1 MNLFPKRK
9 EAQSLCSYMKKMK
22 SAENANSIKKNKFNL
37 VIGLEKKLK
46 EKIYVF
52 LE

>member
-1 MNLFPKRK
+1 
-9 EAQSLCSYMKKMK
+9 MKKMK
-22 SAENANSIKKNKFNL
+22 SAENANSIMKSKFKL
-37 VIGLEKKLK
+37 DMGLEKKLK

>member
-1 MNLFPKRK
+1 
-9 EAQSLCSYMKKMK
+9 MK
-22 SAENANSIKKNKFNL
+22 SAENANSIMKNTFKL
-37 VIGLEKKLK
+37 DIRLEKKLK

>member
-1 MNLFPKRK
+1 
-9 EAQSLCSYMKKMK
+9 MK
-22 SAENANSIKKNKFNL
+22 SAENANSIMKNTLKL
-37 VIGLEKKLK
+37 DIRLEKKLK